1 MLIFPPV
8 VLYVVMFTLGSSNK
22 GTVSSSLSTR
32 MHTLASKVVIVIVIV
47 IIIVIVIGLQGVDTA
62 AVPAVQPKI
71 LLQSVTTEIH
81 LSQVGEVLEAADHLP
96 VHSGQ
101 LTRHNIEHHT
111 LHLEIS
117 F

>member
-32 MHTLASKVVIVIVIV
+32 MHTLASKVVIVIV

-101 LTRHNIEHHT
+101 LTTI
-111 LHLEIS
+111 
-117 F
+117 

>member
-22 GTVSSSLSTR
+22 GTVSFSHSTR
-32 MHTLASKVVIVIVIV
+32 MHTLASKVVIVIV

-81 LSQVGEVLEAADHLP
+81 LPQVGEVLEAADHLP

>member
-32 MHTLASKVVIVIVIV
+32 MHTLASKVVIVIV

-101 LTRHNIEHHT
+101 LTRHNIEHHI
-111 LHLEIS
+111 LHLEIL